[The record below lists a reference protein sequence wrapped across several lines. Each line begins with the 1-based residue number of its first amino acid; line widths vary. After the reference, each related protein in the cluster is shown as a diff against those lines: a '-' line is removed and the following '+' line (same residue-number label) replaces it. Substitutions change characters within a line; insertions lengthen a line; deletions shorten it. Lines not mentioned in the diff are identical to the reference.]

1 MLFGNPSVKN
11 LIYVHETSIIMI
23 YLIPDLHLIQ
33 LFFVLEIS
41 IIDKVSSSYSVV

>member
-23 YLIPDLHLIQ
+23 YFGLDQHKLCNGDL
-33 LFFVLEIS
+33 
-41 IIDKVSSSYSVV
+41 